1 MALNS
6 IAQIFLRFGMSNL
19 DKKLSLSM
27 AVIFHLITNFYVF
40 FGATLYGMS
49 FIVWL
54 YVLSKAKV
62 SYAYPFISL
71 SYVIVAVLA
80 LLMLGEK
87 IPLNAWLGIILIVI
101 GVSFVGI
108 NLVS

>member
-1 MALNS
+1 MAL
-6 IAQIFLRFGMSNL
+6 IP
-19 DKKLSLSM
+19 
-27 AVIFHLITNFYVF
+27 HLITNFYIF

-71 SYVIVAVLA
+71 SYVVVAFMA
-80 LLMLGEK
+80 LLMLDER
-87 IPLNAWLGIILIVI
+87 ISLSAWIGIILIVI
-101 GVSFVGI
+101 GVSFVGM